1 MIPHRGL
8 KTKWETTLVLTDGR
22 VNKRVPISY
31 RGVAVGRETL
41 LKTLLLEGVEV
52 RV

>member
-8 KTKWETTLVLTDGR
+8 KTKWETALVLTDGR

-31 RGVAVGRETL
+31 RGVAVGRDSSKNSLTRR
-41 LKTLLLEGVEV
+41 G
-52 RV
+52 